1 MDQQTEPARA
11 TRLSAARPDA
21 KRPTLRQR
29 AYIILEEGQT
39 EGGPSRVIEIVL
51 IVLILSNVAMVV
63 LETVPSIYGPYRGFF
78 RAFELFTVCAF
89 ATEYAVRVWS
99 APEDPRIGAGHPL
112 TGRVRFVL
120 RPMMIID
127 FLSFAPYFLGFL
139 TGGVVDLRALRVL
152 RLLRLL
158 KIARYSQAMPALL
171 GVLYAERRALL
182 GSFILLLCTVC
193 AAGEVMHLVEGPGQP
208 KAFGTLPGSMYWA
221 IATLSTVGYGDEVP
235 LTLLGKL
242 VAGLTMVLGLVL
254 FAMPIG
260 IIAKGFVEGL
270 HRREFNITW
279 SMVKRQPLFEDF
291 GVEAVGQIVDL
302 MGASVVQDHTRI
314 AIAGQNADRFYLI
327 VSGRARAEDETGV
340 WDLEPGDVIGE
351 EALGDGGTYGKS
363 VLARTEVRLMVLPS
377 EDLRRIARK
386 FPLLEQRIRHE
397 VAW

>member
-1 MDQQTEPARA
+1 MDQQAEAAGRRIPAARAAPAR
-11 TRLSAARPDA
+11 
-21 KRPTLRQR
+21 PTARQR
-29 AYIILEEGQT
+29 AYLILEEGQAD
-39 EGGPSRVIEIVL
+39 GGPSRVVELALITL
-51 IVLILSNVAMVV
+51 IVTNVVMVI
-63 LETVPSIYGPYRGFF
+63 LETVPSIYGPYRDYF
-78 RAFELFTVCAF
+78 RGFELFTVCAF

-112 TGRVRFVL
+112 TGRLRFVL

-127 FLSFAPYFLGFL
+127 FLSFAPFFLGVL

-193 AAGEVMHLVEGPGQP
+193 AAAEVMHLVEGPGQP
-208 KAFGTLPGSMYWA
+208 KAFGTLPTSMYWA

-242 VAGLTMVLGLVL
+242 VAGVTMVLGLVL

-260 IIAKGFVEGL
+260 IIAKGFVDGL

-291 GVEAVGQIVDL
+291 GLDAVGQIVDL
-302 MGASVVQDHTRI
+302 MGARMVQEHTRI
-314 AIAGQNADRFYLI
+314 AVAGQDAENFYLI

-340 WDLEPGDVIGE
+340 WDLEPGDMIGE
-351 EALGDGGTYGKS
+351 EALGDGGVYGKS
-363 VLARTEVRLMVLPS
+363 VLARAEMRLMVLPG
-377 EDLRRIARK
+377 EDLRRLARK
-386 FPLLEQRIRHE
+386 FPLLERRIRNE